1 MSVLNKAFELFRGLR
16 KKDVVVYTAM
26 IMGCGING
34 RDSDAIELFEEMI
47 HSKLSPNLVTFTGLL
62 TAFGHVGLVEE
73 GYHCFNSMKNY
84 GLVPSADHYSLMV
97 DLLGRAGK
105 LVEARD
111 LIKSMPMQPHAG
123 VLDHY
128 FLLVIYIT
136 MLNLGKLLLSI
147 ALSWSLILLV
157 IVHFWPIFTS
167 RLGGGM
173 MPRDCKPLSMT
184 RLWKR
189 AWPRY
194 LVVVGWYIVEFPCGR
209 DFLRSKPPIHIRLLW
224 YFSMVITFL
233 N

>member
-62 TAFGHVGLVEE
+62 TAFSHVGLVEE

-123 VLDHY
+123 VW
-128 FLLVIYIT
+128 
-136 MLNLGKLLLSI
+136 GSLLSACNLHNNVELREI
-147 ALSWSLILLV
+147 AAKHCFELEPDTTSYRSLLANI
-157 IVHFWPIFTS
+157 
-167 RLGGGM
+167 
-173 MPRDCKPLSMT
+173 
-184 RLWKR
+184 
-189 AWPRY
+189 
-194 LVVVGWYIVEFPCGR
+194 
-209 DFLRSKPPIHIRLLW
+209 
-224 YFSMVITFL
+224 YFSAGRWDDAKRLQTAIHDTAMEKGMAKISGSSWMVHS
-233 N
+233 